1 MKIPSLLLRHQ
12 DFIVINKPAGVSV
25 QQNVCEINFVKE
37 TAKLFD
43 IPRLW
48 LVHRLDKET
57 SGVLILACSAQ
68 SASVLGRMFAEQRV
82 EKTYLALSDVKPSKK
97 QGWVKGGMAKS
108 RNGCWKLTREYD
120 NRAVTQFQTASLEPP
135 IRLFVLKPKT
145 GRTHQLRVAM
155 KSLGSPILG
164 DRRYGGGN
172 ADRMFLHAWRLV
184 FEYGGQQFCIEASL
198 GSDWLLKTECLQ
210 VAESLMFP

>member
-25 QQNVCEINFVKE
+25 QQNVCEIHFVNE
-37 TAKLFD
+37 TAKLFG

-68 SASVLGRMFAEQRV
+68 SASVLGRMFAEHRV

-108 RNGCWKLTREYD
+108 RNGCWKLTRKYD

-155 KSLGSPILG
+155 KSLGSPSWAIGVMAEGMQTGCFCMLG
-164 DRRYGGGN
+164 VWYLSMEGRN
-172 ADRMFLHAWRLV
+172 FVLKLRLV
-184 FEYGGQQFCIEASL
+184 QIGC
-198 GSDWLLKTECLQ
+198 
-210 VAESLMFP
+210 